1 MTRNNHIVCD
11 LNKVS
16 YAKHYYENQHG
27 QTYRTRPTSH
37 TSRGEAIP
45 EGFHKAIPGRK
56 ETYAETNLEAARR
69 LGILDVWTPVTRLQ
83 FANCHAIEYTGEKAQ
98 SIWKAW
104 NEKIFNKQQ
113 RKGH

>member
-16 YAKHYYENQHG
+16 YAKHCYESQHQ
-27 QTYRTRPTSH
+27 QTYRTKPRMPTVF
-37 TSRGEAIP
+37 GEGIP
-45 EGFHKAIPGRK
+45 EGFHKEIPGRK
-56 ETYAETNLEAARR
+56 ETYAETNIEAARR

-104 NEKIFNKQQ
+104 NEKIFSKQ
-113 RKGH
+113 KHK